1 MVTEKSTDTP
11 FISTIGPIIFI
22 TGIFL
27 LNFLSRIILAPLMPA
42 IENDLGI
49 SHGEAGRFFM
59 WISVGY
65 STALLGSSMISSRVN
80 HRTTI
85 IISSISTGLALVCIA
100 MSKSLTHV
108 HLGLLFLG
116 LAAGIYL
123 PSGIATITVLTDR
136 KHWGKAIAIHELAPS
151 LAFIVAPFLSEVCLN
166 YCSWRD
172 ALLII
177 GIVSILSGLSFTFLG
192 KGGNFRGG
200 IPNYKNISI
209 LLSGHTFWVM
219 VVLFSLG
226 IAASIGIYS
235 MLPLYLIAERGVE
248 RSLANTLIAFSR
260 IPVLF
265 VALIAGWVTDRIGSH
280 ITIKIVLVFNGI
292 MTVLLGAMPGN
303 WALVIVFLQPMLSVC
318 FFPAAFSVLSQ
329 IGPPHLRNL
338 TISITV
344 FFAYLAGAGF
354 IPALMGTLGETQS
367 FALAIILTGCLI
379 FISVFLTRALKAMEK

>member
-11 FISTIGPIIFI
+11 FISNIGPILFI

-27 LNFLSRIILAPLMPA
+27 LNFLSRIILAPLMPS

-49 SHGEAGRFFM
+49 SHGEAGILFM
-59 WISVGY
+59 WISIGY
-65 STALLGSSMISSRVN
+65 SSALLGSSKLSSMVT

-85 IISSISTGLALVCIA
+85 ISSSIVTGIALVGIA
-100 MSKSLTHV
+100 MSRSLTHL

-151 LAFIVAPFLSEVCLN
+151 LAFIAAPFISEACLN
-166 YCSWRD
+166 YCSWRGV
-172 ALLII
+172 LFII
-177 GIVSILSGLSFTFLG
+177 GTVSILAGLSYTFFG
-192 KGGNFRGG
+192 RGGSFRGG

-209 LLSGHTFWVM
+209 LLSRHTFWIM
-219 VVLFSLG
+219 TVLFSLG
-226 IAASIGIYS
+226 IAAGIGIYS
-235 MLPLYLIAERGVE
+235 MLPLYLVAERGLE

-265 VALIAGWVTDRIGSH
+265 VALIAGWVTDRIGPY
-280 ITIKIVLVFNGI
+280 ITMKIVLVFNGI
-292 MTVLLGAMPGN
+292 MTVLLGTMPGN
-303 WALVIVFLQPMLSVC
+303 WVFVIVFLQPMLSVC
-318 FFPAAFSVLSQ
+318 FFPAAFTVLSQ

-344 FFAYLAGAGF
+344 FVAYLVGAGF

-379 FISVFLTRALKAMEK
+379 FISVFLTRALKSIER